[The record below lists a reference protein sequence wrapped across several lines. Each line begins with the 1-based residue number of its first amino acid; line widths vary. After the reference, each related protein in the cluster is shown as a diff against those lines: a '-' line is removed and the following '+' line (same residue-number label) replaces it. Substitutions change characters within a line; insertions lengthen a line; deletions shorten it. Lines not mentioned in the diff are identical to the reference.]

1 MIKPLIGFTPI
12 GFIRSEHLCAERT
25 PIQPVFAREC
35 EGRVEI
41 HPEFAEGLLDL
52 DGFSH
57 VHLIYHLDRAERPK
71 LRVRPFLQDV
81 ERGIFATRYPARPNA
96 IGLSVVELLG
106 IDGRILHFRGAD
118 ILDGSP
124 LLDIKPFIAKFDC
137 IEPSRNG
144 WYDEVDAETAQRRG
158 LREYCKGKQS

>member
-1 MIKPLIGFTPI
+1 MTKRLIAFTPI
-12 GFIRSEHLCAERT
+12 GFIHSEHICAERT

-35 EGRVEI
+35 EGRIEI
-41 HPEFAEGLLDL
+41 LPEFAEGLLDL

-57 VHLIYHLDRAERPK
+57 VHLIYYLDRAERPRLK
-71 LRVRPFLQDV
+71 VRPFLQDV

-96 IGLSVVELLG
+96 IGLSVVELLRIEG
-106 IDGRILHFRGAD
+106 CILHFRGSD

-124 LLDIKPFIAKFDC
+124 LLDIKPFTARFDH
-137 IEPSRNG
+137 IQSTRNG

-158 LREYCKGKQS
+158 VREYFKGNRP